1 MNLTRKM
8 VRTYNYDNYQLVS
21 PWEQAMRNADN
32 EAEKPLQT
40 GKRVYNNHRPT
51 STNGMYNFHPKSP
64 RLPPISNNTSEQLD
78 YLKMEVGKV
87 IARTKERLKKIGNE
101 FVLYDPN
108 DVGSINK
115 SAVLEILRRYKVP
128 TRESD
133 QRTLVNCFTIKEE
146 SSKVN
151 RQELYEYLERCKED
165 YDEKLL
171 TFNNNA
177 TSTPSENRQYYDS
190 THGRYDSTSSLA
202 NDENKRSSF
211 GRGATAKEAFAEKRD
226 AGLLL
231 EIERAFDYTNI
242 TTPHAFIDKLEERL
256 RQTCRNEENLTDNLH
271 VRAAVHYSFNIYHH
285 HHYQYYQYYRY
296 YYLCLAS
303 S

>member
-1 MNLTRKM
+1 MNLNGKM

-40 GKRVYNNHRPT
+40 GKRVYNNHIAT
-51 STNGMYNFHPKSP
+51 STNGIYNFHPKSP
-64 RLPPISNNTSEQLD
+64 RLPPISNNTSEHLD

-87 IARTKERLKKIGNE
+87 IARAKERLKKIGNE

-108 DVGSINK
+108 EVGSINK
-115 SAVLEILRRYKVP
+115 SAVLEILRRYRVP
-128 TRESD
+128 TQESD
-133 QRTLVNCFTIKEE
+133 QRALVNCFTIKEE

-165 YDEKLL
+165 YNEKLL
-171 TFNNNA
+171 TSNNSS
-177 TSTPSENRQYYDS
+177 TSKSSDNRQYYDS
-190 THGRYDSTSSLA
+190 THGRYDSTPSLA

-211 GRGATAKEAFAEKRD
+211 GRGAPAKEAFAEKRD
-226 AGLLL
+226 VGLLL
-231 EIERAFDYTNI
+231 EIERAFDYANI

-271 VRAAVHYSFNIYHH
+271 VRATVTIFLLFTIIIIIIIDTTTNNTTTITSI
-285 HHYQYYQYYRY
+285 
-296 YYLCLAS
+296 
-303 S
+303 

>member
-1 MNLTRKM
+1 MNLTGKM
-8 VRTYNYDNYQLVS
+8 VRTYNYDNYQLIS

-40 GKRVYNNHRPT
+40 GKRVYNNHGAT

-64 RLPPISNNTSEQLD
+64 RLPPISNNASEQLD

-108 DVGSINK
+108 EVGSINK

-133 QRTLVNCFTIKEE
+133 QRALVNCFTIKEE

-165 YDEKLL
+165 YDETRL
-171 TFNNNA
+171 TSNKKS
-177 TSTPSENRQYYDS
+177 TSKPSDNRQYYDS
-190 THGRYDSTSSLA
+190 THGRYDSIPSIA

-211 GRGATAKEAFAEKRD
+211 GRGAPAKEVFAEKRD

-231 EIERAFDYTNI
+231 EIERAFDYANI

-256 RQTCRNEENLTDNLH
+256 KQTCRNEENLTDNLH
-271 VRAAVHYSFNIYHH
+271 VRATVHYPFHIISITIITSITITTNTTAITAYI
-285 HHYQYYQYYRY
+285 
-296 YYLCLAS
+296 
-303 S
+303 